1 MKPILALIAGV
12 FMLLSSLLHGL
23 MGWPVVHGELA
34 KVAAGAELVGV
45 LGAGWLFG
53 SAAMAALG
61 AIVIVAALRL
71 RRGDGSGVFALR
83 FIALG
88 YLVFGAAAFLAQG
101 FEPFYLNF
109 VATGALAG
117 VPALGSGAS
126 RAAHR

>member
-1 MKPILALIAGV
+1 
-12 FMLLSSLLHGL
+12 MLLSSLLHGL
-23 MGWPVVHGELA
+23 MGWPVMRGELT
-34 KVAAGAELVGV
+34 KVGAGAELVEG

-53 SAAMAALG
+53 SAAMTTFG

-71 RRGDGSGVFALR
+71 RRGDRSGVFALR

-88 YLVFGAAAFLAQG
+88 YIIFGAAAFVVQG

-117 VPALGSGAS
+117 APALGSGTL
-126 RAAHR
+126 RTTHQ